1 MLRDSTKGR
10 SFDLATVTVHQVDE
24 WIEARLCTLESRH
37 DDHGFIEVD
46 SIEYQQLKVFRALLE
61 KMALATYF
69 NSPTILDSLERRR
82 MRSIQLCSTDSLG
95 PV

>member
-1 MLRDSTKGR
+1 MPRDSIKGR
-10 SFDLATVTVHQVDE
+10 SSDPANVTVHQVDN
-24 WIEARLCTLESRH
+24 WIEARLQTLESRH

-46 SIEYQQLKVFRALLE
+46 SIECQQLEIFRTLLK
-61 KMALATYF
+61 KMALATHL

-82 MRSIQLCSTDSLG
+82 MVSIQLHTTSTLE